1 MHHYI
6 ILYIMHVLLYDGPAH
21 VQIVPRSRILEFRDS
36 AAALEFLRPLMLSAR
51 NAATL
56 RAAAG
61 AAPAASDADVAA
73 ELARRIVA
81 EGLQVVRCGEEMLGA
96 AAASTVSSQEAAAST
111 PLQDEEAAAAEE
123 TPAEETHWIEIELLD
138 DAGKPVANELY
149 VVELPDGSAIQ
160 GRTGS
165 DGRARVDGVDP
176 GTAKVSFP
184 DLDKASY
191 TPE

>member
-1 MHHYI
+1 
-6 ILYIMHVLLYDGPAH
+6 MHVLLHDGTAH
-21 VQIVPRSRILEFRDS
+21 VQIVPRSRIREFRD
-36 AAALEFLRPLMLSAR
+36 AGAALEFLRPLLLSAR
-51 NAATL
+51 NVAAV

-61 AAPAASDADVAA
+61 AAPAASDADVAG

-81 EGLQVVRCGEEMLGA
+81 EGLQVVRCGEELLGA
-96 AAASTVSSQEAAAST
+96 GAASTVAAQQAAATT
-111 PLQDEEAAAAEE
+111 PLQDEDAAAADQA
-123 TPAEETHWIEIELLD
+123 PPEETHWIEIELLD

-184 DLDKASY
+184 DLDKSSY
-191 TPE
+191 TPK

>member
-1 MHHYI
+1 MY
-6 ILYIMHVLLYDGPAH
+6 LLLSDGPTH
-21 VQIVPRSRILEFRDS
+21 VQITARSRIREFRD
-36 AAALEFLRPLMLSAR
+36 AATALEFLRPLMSSAR
-51 NAATL
+51 NRASL

-61 AAPAASDADVAA
+61 ASPNTPDARLLE
-73 ELARRIVA
+73 ELARRIVS
-81 EGLQVVRCGEEMLGA
+81 EGLQVVRCGEEPSA
-96 AAASTVSSQEAAAST
+96 AGAASTVSSQEAAAST
-111 PLQDEEAAAAEE
+111 PLQDEEAAAAEQ

-184 DLDKASY
+184 DLDKSSY
-191 TPE
+191 TPK

>member
-6 ILYIMHVLLYDGPAH
+6 IYSIMQVLLHDGTAH
-21 VQIVPRSRILEFRDS
+21 VQIVPRSRIREFRDP

-51 NAATL
+51 NLAAV

-61 AAPAASDADVAA
+61 AAAAASDADVAG

-81 EGLQVVRCGEEMLGA
+81 EGLQVVRCGDELLGA
-96 AAASTVSSQEAAAST
+96 GAASTVSSQQAAAST
-111 PLQDEEAAAAEE
+111 PLQDEEAAAADQAP
-123 TPAEETHWIEIELLD
+123 PAETHWIEIELLD

-184 DLDKASY
+184 DLDKSSY
-191 TPE
+191 TPK